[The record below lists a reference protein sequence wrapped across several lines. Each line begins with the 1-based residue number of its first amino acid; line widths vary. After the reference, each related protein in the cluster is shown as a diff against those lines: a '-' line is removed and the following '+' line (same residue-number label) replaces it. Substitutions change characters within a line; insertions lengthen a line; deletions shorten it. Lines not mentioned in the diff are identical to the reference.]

1 MQTVQGREG
10 VCRLGFTTEIIG
22 NEREDVSEE
31 IKAKNSHRIPAGVQ
45 RSW

>member
-31 IKAKNSHRIPAGVQ
+31 IKAKNSHRIPAGAQ